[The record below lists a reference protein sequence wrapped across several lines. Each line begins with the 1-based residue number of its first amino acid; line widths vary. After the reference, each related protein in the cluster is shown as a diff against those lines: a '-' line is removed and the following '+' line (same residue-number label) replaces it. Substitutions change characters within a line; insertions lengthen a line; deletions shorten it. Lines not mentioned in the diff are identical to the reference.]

1 MKQQLVFAFKFL
13 TLTSVYLFTRS
24 RTPRNK
30 FRDPEKSV
38 AVLFILENLK
48 RVLLYNAHL
57 IRDAKNQVQI
67 LDNDVRLFKAFLKD
81 CAKIRDKD
89 ESLEEVL
96 RKMQNV
102 VCEAEDK
109 IGVFFNLEAENRA
122 RNFFQRAFVGW
133 MELIGVAKEVRAVRA
148 KVKSIYEK
156 SRGVY
161 ANGKIGA
168 AASGEATA
176 KKKREYRYL
185 V

>member
-1 MKQQLVFAFKFL
+1 MKQQLVLAFKFL

-30 FRDPEKSV
+30 LRDPEKSV

-81 CAKIRDKD
+81 CAKIRNKV
-89 ESLEEVL
+89 EGLEEL
-96 RKMQNV
+96 QRKMQDV

-109 IGVFFNLEAENRA
+109 IAVFFNLEAENRA
-122 RNFFQRAFVGW
+122 RNFFQRAFVGS
-133 MELIGVAKEVRAVRA
+133 MELIAVAKEVRAIRA
-148 KVKSIYEK
+148 KVKSTYEK
-156 SRGVY
+156 SRVVY
-161 ANGKIGA
+161 TNRKIGA
-168 AASGEATA
+168 AARGDATA
-176 KKKREYRYL
+176 KEKRGYL